1 MIAHVIEDA
10 GEAHA
15 VAAQFEGRV
24 LFQDGPVGKDA
35 ERNVKVYAAIRKPFI
50 TLALMGMGF
59 VRDGSQMPELS
70 RVAVVSI
77 SPNAM
82 T

>member
-1 MIAHVIEDA
+1 M
-10 GEAHA
+10 
-15 VAAQFEGRV
+15 R
-24 LFQDGPVGKDA
+24 
-35 ERNVKVYAAIRKPFI
+35 ERNVKAYAAIRKPFS

>member
-1 MIAHVIEDA
+1 VIAHVIEDA

-35 ERNVKVYAAIRKPFI
+35 REKREG
-50 TLALMGMGF
+50 LC
-59 VRDGSQMPELS
+59 RDSE
-70 RVAVVSI
+70 AF
-77 SPNAM
+77 
-82 T
+82 